1 MLATTSQ
8 PLCADGGAQA
18 EKKKGGQFNAF
29 GRGGI
34 IYLSKEGMRPSEI
47 AKRVE
52 KTNGKLGKV
61 GSMRKTIRKFKR
73 IRLNWKERRDDVGTK
88 GACGWAAER
97 LAERTRDRRMTLRT
111 FNVSAFTTVCA
122 LLSTS

>member
-1 MLATTSQ
+1 MGVHKQ
-8 PLCADGGAQA
+8 
-18 EKKKGGQFNAF
+18 KKNKGGQFNAF

-61 GSMRKTIRKFKR
+61 GSVRKTIRKFKR
-73 IRLNWKERRDDVGTK
+73 IRLNWKKRRDDVGTK